1 MCFYR
6 INKQLKAML
15 IHDWVNQQLYK
26 TVGTIKYIV
35 AIRINVINN
44 LITFLLICILGTIFH
59 C

>member
-35 AIRINVINN
+35 ALFYSVFWTEFASV
-44 LITFLLICILGTIFH
+44 LE
-59 C
+59 